1 MQTLTKERN
10 IYQAHLPENIL
21 LKGVIESL
29 LDGILI
35 LTTDGEVIEA
45 SQSAQ
50 KVCDRL
56 TPNPDIPNVPKE
68 VWRLCQSL
76 IESRNLCSDHII
88 VLEDELSTEQFP
100 LLRIRVRWVSLKTSS
115 EPYIMVLIE
124 DRHQANQRLAIAES
138 LQYQL
143 TPRETD
149 VWQLYRT
156 NYPYKD
162 IAQKLF
168 ISIDTVKKHIKSSRA
183 KREMFLHENWN

>member
-1 MQTLTKERN
+1 MQTLTRESN
-10 IYQAHLPENIL
+10 IYPAPLSENIL

-35 LTTDGEVIEA
+35 LTTDGEIIEA
-45 SQSAQ
+45 SVSAQ
-50 KVCDRL
+50 QVCDRL
-56 TPNPDIPNVPKE
+56 TPNPVAPGVPKE

-76 IESRNLCSDHII
+76 IESRNYYSDHIV
-88 VLEDELSTEQFP
+88 VLEDELNTEQFP
-100 LLRIRVRWVSLKTSS
+100 QLRICVRWVSLKTSS
-115 EPYIMVLIE
+115 EPYILVLIE

-138 LQYQL
+138 FQYHL

-156 NYPYKD
+156 NYSRKE
-162 IAQKLF
+162 IAKKLF

-183 KREMFLHENWN
+183 KRQMFLYENCN